1 MKVHGK
7 KYPLQWE
14 EILYQHKQNVIL
26 LELALLNRPYVYEK
40 SKKRKELSVSAIQP
54 SIAKFSMRKWK
65 IMNWKFKFDTEISYS
80 LQ

>member
-1 MKVHGK
+1 MERNIRYNGK
-7 KYPLQWE
+7 KYCTSTN
-14 EILYQHKQNVIL
+14 KNVIL